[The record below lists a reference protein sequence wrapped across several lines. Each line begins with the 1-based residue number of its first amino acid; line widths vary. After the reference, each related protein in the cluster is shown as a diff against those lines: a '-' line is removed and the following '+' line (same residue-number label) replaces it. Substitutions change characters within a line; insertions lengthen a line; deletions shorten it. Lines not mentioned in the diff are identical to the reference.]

1 MPPSDMA
8 AGSSSTTSREE
19 PAARRR
25 GSTQR
30 LKRYIHLDS
39 SPGPTKALFCVV
51 STPSDAS
58 WSPRPARRDLRQSRL
73 PRRCAEAGD
82 SWPACGAGFG
92 DAALLLGPRRPGQFG
107 RRPRSWGRPRPG
119 AALHIPPRCGSC
131 ACCPFCRSR
140 GTSTSFPCR
149 LATPPRPRPPW
160 AAEAEQPRR
169 EQQRRRQLPSPEQQP
184 DTPPA
189 LAVSPQIYR
198 TPPTLARRRCRW
210 GRRHRARPLGASQ
223 WRYLQG
229 CRARKTWQWQG
240 CPQRRGE

>member
-140 GTSTSFPCR
+140 GTSTSFPH
-149 LATPPRPRPPW
+149 LKW
-160 AAEAEQPRR
+160 
-169 EQQRRRQLPSPEQQP
+169 
-184 DTPPA
+184 
-189 LAVSPQIYR
+189 PQIYR